1 MSDPSAQPT
10 QEEIE
15 AYYAQ
20 LREAPAGE
28 LLMQSV
34 GMLAASAEAKLG
46 RPDARVLIDSMAAV
60 VQAAEGHLGEAGEQ
74 LKTAVGQLQMA
85 QVQVEKQMAAQA
97 SGEGP
102 ADTAATADASS
113 GAATPDGTD
122 PGTETS
128 RQSATAPRPTGTPGQ
143 QKATDKLWIP
153 GRDG

>member
-1 MSDPSAQPT
+1 MSDPNGQPT

-20 LREAPAGE
+20 LREAPSGE
-28 LLMQSV
+28 LLMQAV

-60 VQAAEGHLGEAGEQ
+60 VQAAGDHLGEAREQ
-74 LKTAVGQLQMA
+74 LQTAVGQLQTA

-97 SGEGP
+97 SGEEPPSSP
-102 ADTAATADASS
+102 AEDEN
-113 GAATPDGTD
+113 ATPPAGASPEAGTQPQ
-122 PGTETS
+122 PGS
-128 RQSATAPRPTGTPGQ
+128 PAQPGQ

-153 GRDG
+153 GR